1 MEGNSEFWGIL
12 GVGIA
17 GVNRRTFSGIKSGKK
32 VAYPPVLNAA
42 EADLAELF
50 IFNFCE
56 GVLKC
61 YLLMEMQ

>member
-17 GVNRRTFSGIKSGKK
+17 GINRWTFSSIKSGKK
-32 VAYPPVLNAA
+32 VAYPSVLNAA
-42 EADLAELF
+42 AGDLAELF

-56 GVLKC
+56 GALKC
-61 YLLMEMQ
+61 YLLMEVK